1 MLDSVHDISYRCC
14 HSLVTTHPPSN
25 TKILMHS
32 CAKILLQ
39 ICILCNLCRIY
50 FYLLFMPLSFE
61 WGYYY
66 WLQLSKLD
74 WGKQALCK
82 FHSRSARN
90 SRSILPTSFYFLSW
104 SWLKYLAL
112 FTNSTWKITVFIKS
126 FGLIFTCHY
135 QDIFILKWVVKVLV
149 LGNLYQHQMKSEVKT
164 KWIRTKLLFS
174 VWSTHIFSA
183 HQSRKT

>member
-1 MLDSVHDISYRCC
+1 
-14 HSLVTTHPPSN
+14 
-25 TKILMHS
+25 MHS

-66 WLQLSKLD
+66 WLQPSKLD
-74 WGKQALCK
+74 WGKQAMCK

-90 SRSILPTSFYFLSW
+90 SRSLDAIEYSYFHFLSW
-104 SWLKYLAL
+104 PWSGLKYLVL
-112 FTNSTWKITVFIKS
+112 FTNSTWKITVFINS

-135 QDIFILKWVVKVLV
+135 QDIFILKWLVKVLV